1 MLEWINEDF
10 FWIPDKTPMYNINKV
25 DRFFIKINEYCESIY
40 DMQPKRHFWITIDF
54 CNGTYNNSLTEVNS
68 KKEGNDEIL
77 KFLKSRPVSKKNDE
91 EPSKILID

>member
-25 DRFFIKINEYCESIY
+25 DRFFIKNDEYFESPYSFISIEKY
-40 DMQPKRHFWITIDF
+40 WITIDF
-54 CNGTYNNSLTEVNS
+54 CNCSCNHNLIEVNS
-68 KKEGNDEIL
+68 KKEGIDEIL

>member
-25 DRFFIKINEYCESIY
+25 DRFFIKDDEYCESVY
-40 DMQPKRHFWITIDF
+40 DTRPKRHFWITIDLCDF
-54 CNGTYNNSLTEVNS
+54 SYTHSIIEVNS
-68 KKEGNDEIL
+68 KKEGIDEIL
-77 KFLKSRPVSKKNDE
+77 KFLKNRPVSKKNGE

>member
-10 FWIPDKTPMYNINKV
+10 FWISDKTSIYNINKV
-25 DRFFIKINEYCESIY
+25 DRFFIKIDECCESIY

-54 CNGTYNNSLTEVNS
+54 CNCNYTHSLIEVNS
-68 KKEGNDEIL
+68 KKEGIDEIV
-77 KFLKSRPVSKKNDE
+77 KFLKSRPSSKKNDE

>member
-10 FWIPDKTPMYNINKV
+10 FWISDKTPMYNINKV
-25 DRFFIKINEYCESIY
+25 DRFFIKIDEYCESIY
-40 DMQPKRHFWITIDF
+40 DIQPKRHFWITIDF
-54 CNGTYNNSLTEVNS
+54 CNCNCTHSLIEVNS
-68 KKEGNDEIL
+68 KKEGIDEIL